1 MQMPNL
7 TIEPGSRFDRILTFV
22 LANVLW
28 FVFAVLIVTLP
39 AATAGLFAALAP
51 LARGDDI
58 ELFATFFG
66 TMRRQWLKSTLLF
79 VAELLAAGLITLN
92 LWLLDA
98 MGLAPAA
105 TWLLRGLYLFV
116 ALAAL
121 MVNVYLW
128 PLLVLFDLD
137 PRRLLSVSV
146 RLAFAHPAWTLF
158 TLALALI
165 PLGIG
170 LVVPLWITVLAVFST
185 SVLAINW
192 GAWRVIRCYAT
203 PDELAEL
210 SRH

>member
-1 MQMPNL
+1 MPNL
-7 TIEPGSRFDRILTFV
+7 TVEPGSRFDRILTFV

-51 LARGDDI
+51 LARGHDT

-79 VAELLAAGLITLN
+79 AADLLVAGLIALN
-92 LWLLDA
+92 MRLLD
-98 MGLAPAA
+98 MMNLAPLAV
-105 TWLLRGLYLFV
+105 WLLRSLYLFV

-121 MVNVYLW
+121 MANVYLW
-128 PLLVLFDLD
+128 PLLVLFDLRL
-137 PRRLLSVSV
+137 RRLLSASV
-146 RLAFAHPAWTLF
+146 RLAFAHPAWTLL

-192 GAWRVIRCYAT
+192 GAWQVIRRYAT

-210 SRH
+210 YRH